1 MSDPAPVAITTPAA
15 AAALVPSSAG
25 PLAWRRAWLG
35 MDRDPAALAFAAT
48 PAGAVA
54 LHVAFLAALAA
65 SSQVSA
71 ASIALIA
78 LTLVACA
85 LWPARR
91 LALVALSGLAYL
103 LLRPFRYEQQRAFVE
118 RAQEAAPEL
127 AELPHVAVQ
136 TPMVLVFLMLCGIA
150 LRLHRR
156 YRTRLFG
163 RRPVLGQ
170 FVALGLLLA
179 LGGVIAPGTA
189 AHALLWTFIAIYS
202 GAFFFLAYALADQRG
217 KDETPTLQRLGFLRP
232 FWGGPSIPFK
242 GLTYLKTFE
251 AKTPEALAATRLK
264 ALKLI
269 VWAVM
274 LVAANAILSRL
285 FYETADFPTL
295 NEAVTLTAEGRPLPA
310 LAGWGVVF
318 KNFVV
323 TMLTVGAFWHVM
335 VAVIRMAGFCIPRNM
350 ARPLTART
358 LAEFWNRYLF
368 YFKEVLVDFFF
379 YPAFARWF
387 KNHPRLRIAC
397 ATFCAACVG
406 NVLFSLVA
414 QAHLVAEHGMVG
426 TLLRFESYVFYA
438 VVLAVALV
446 ISQLRKRK
454 PRPEDGFLRYDV
466 LPRIGVIGFFA
477 LMQIFA
483 DETGHLGLAERL
495 DFAASLIGAASFIGV

>member
-1 MSDPAPVAITTPAA
+1 MSDLARAATQSPDA
-15 AAALVPSSAG
+15 AAALGTPAGG

-35 MDRDPAALAFAAT
+35 MDRNPAALAFAAT
-48 PAGAVA
+48 PAGAVM
-54 LHVAFLAALAA
+54 LHAAFLLALA
-65 SSQVSA
+65 SSNQISA
-71 ASIALIA
+71 TSITLIS
-78 LTLVACA
+78 LTLFACA

-91 LALVALSGLAYL
+91 LAAVAVSGIVYL

-118 RAQEAAPEL
+118 RTQEAAPEL
-127 AELPHVAVQ
+127 AELSHLAVQ
-136 TPMVLVFLMLCGIA
+136 APVVLGFIAICGLA

-156 YRTRLFG
+156 FRTTFFG
-163 RRPVLGQ
+163 RRPVVGQ
-170 FVALGLLLA
+170 FAALGFLLALGLLLEPDTV
-179 LGGVIAPGTA
+179 G
-189 AHALLWTFIAIYS
+189 HALLWTFIAIYS
-202 GAFFFLAYALADQRG
+202 GAFFFLAYAFADQRG

-242 GLTYLKTFE
+242 GLTYLRTFE

-269 VWAVM
+269 VWAVL

-285 FYETADFPTL
+285 FYEVADWPTL
-295 NEAVTLTAEGRPLPA
+295 NVAVTLTAEGRPLPA
-310 LAGWGVVF
+310 LAGWDVVF
-318 KNFVV
+318 KNFVF
-323 TMLTVGAFWHVM
+323 TMLTVGAFWHAM

-379 YPAFARWF
+379 FPAFTRWF

-397 ATFCAACVG
+397 ATFCAACIG

-414 QAHLVAEHGMVG
+414 QAHLVAEHGVVG
-426 TLLRFESYVFYA
+426 TLLRFESYIFYA

-454 PRPEDGFLRYDV
+454 PRPEDGFLRYSV
-466 LPRIGVIGFFA
+466 IPRIGLIGFFA
-477 LMQIFA
+477 LIQIFA
-483 DETGHLGLAERL
+483 DETGHLGLSQRL
-495 DFAASLIGAASFIGV
+495 DFAVSLIGL

>member
-1 MSDPAPVAITTPAA
+1 MGRASTQGPDAATSVIAPAG
-15 AAALVPSSAG
+15 G

-35 MDRDPAALAFAAT
+35 MDRNPAVLCFAAT
-48 PAGAVA
+48 PAGALM
-54 LHVAFLAALAA
+54 LHIAFLLALAA
-65 SSQVSA
+65 SNQISA
-71 ASIALIA
+71 ASVALIS
-78 LTLVACA
+78 LTLLACA

-91 LALVALSGLAYL
+91 LAIVAISGIVYL

-118 RAQEAAPEL
+118 RTQDAAPEL
-127 AELPHVAVQ
+127 AELSHFAVQ
-136 TPMVLVFLMLCGIA
+136 APVVLGFLTICG
-150 LRLHRR
+150 LVLEVHRR
-156 YRTRLFG
+156 LRATYFG
-163 RRPVLGQ
+163 RRPLVGQ
-170 FVALGLLLA
+170 FAALGLLLT
-179 LGGVIAPGTA
+179 LGLLVQPDTA
-189 AHALLWTFIAIYS
+189 AHALLWTFIAVYS
-202 GAFFFLAYALADQRG
+202 GAFFFLAYAFADQRG
-217 KDETPTLQRLGFLRP
+217 KDQTPTLLRLGFLRP

-251 AKTPEALAATRLK
+251 AKTPEALAATQLK

-269 VWAVM
+269 VWAVL

-285 FYETADFPTL
+285 FYEAADWPTL
-295 NEAVTLTAEGRPLPA
+295 NEALTLTAQGQPLPL

-318 KNFVV
+318 KNFVITV
-323 TMLTVGAFWHVM
+323 LTVAAFWHAM

-379 YPAFARWF
+379 FPAFARWF

-397 ATFCAACVG
+397 ATFCAACIG

-414 QAHLVAEHGMVG
+414 QAHLVAEYGVLG
-426 TLLRFESYVFYA
+426 TLIRFESYIFYA

-446 ISQLRKRK
+446 ISQLRKHK
-454 PRPEDGFLRYDV
+454 PRPEDGILRYSII
-466 LPRIGVIGFFA
+466 PRIGVIGFFA

-495 DFAASLIGAASFIGV
+495 DFTLTLLGL

>member
-1 MSDPAPVAITTPAA
+1 MSDLARTATHSPDAA
-15 AAALVPSSAG
+15 AFGAPSGG

-35 MDRDPAALAFAAT
+35 MDRNPAALAFAAT
-48 PAGAVA
+48 PAGAVT
-54 LHVAFLAALAA
+54 LHAAFLLALAV
-65 SSQVSA
+65 SQQVST
-71 ASIALIA
+71 ASVALIS
-78 LTLVACA
+78 LTLLACA

-91 LALVALSGLAYL
+91 LAAVAISGIVYF

-118 RAQEAAPEL
+118 RTQEAAPEL
-127 AELPHVAVQ
+127 AELSHLAVQ
-136 TPMVLVFLMLCGIA
+136 APVVLGFLAICGLA

-156 YRTRLFG
+156 FRTTFFG
-163 RRPVLGQ
+163 RRPVVGQ
-170 FVALGLLLA
+170 FAALGLLLT
-179 LGGVIAPGTA
+179 LGLLLEPGTS
-189 AHALLWTFIAIYS
+189 AHALLWIVIAIYS
-202 GAFFFLAYALADQRG
+202 GAFFFLAYAFADQRG

-242 GLTYLKTFE
+242 GLTYLRTFE

-269 VWAVM
+269 VWAV
-274 LVAANAILSRL
+274 LLLAANAILSRL
-285 FYETADFPTL
+285 FYEAADFPTL
-295 NEAVTLTAEGRPLPA
+295 NEAVTLTAEGHPLPA

-323 TMLTVGAFWHVM
+323 TMLTVGAFWHAM

-379 YPAFARWF
+379 FPAFARWF

-397 ATFCAACVG
+397 ATFCAACIG

-414 QAHLVAEHGMVG
+414 QAHLVAEHGIVG
-426 TLLRFESYVFYA
+426 TLLRFESYIFYA

-446 ISQLRKRK
+446 VSQLRKRK
-454 PRPEDGFLRYDV
+454 PKPEDGFLRYSV
-466 LPRIGVIGFFA
+466 IPRIGVIGFFA

-483 DETGHLGLAERL
+483 DESGHLGLAERL
-495 DFAASLIGAASFIGV
+495 DFAASLVGF